1 MSPITRSSV
10 VFVLSLIFISLVS
23 PVLASDDKSKAD
35 KSTLF
40 EKVGNKERIYNLSFD
55 ETWKLCDNAAF
66 RTFEN
71 VRSDVEKGMLEMD
84 SGISLSMNAYH
95 IVVNIE
101 KVDVSRTRVKVSTQK
116 KGLIS
121 WGSGNRIANDFFKA
135 IDKQLRPDVGPDIKR

>member
-1 MSPITRSSV
+1 MSSITRSLI
-10 VFVLSLIFISLVS
+10 VFGLSLIFISLVGQ
-23 PVLASDDKSKAD
+23 VLASDDKSKAD

-40 EKVGNKERIYNLSFD
+40 ERVGDKERIYNLSFD
-55 ETWKLCDNAAF
+55 EMWKLCDNAAF

-71 VRSDVEKGMLEMD
+71 VRSDVEKGMLEME
-84 SGISLSMNAYH
+84 SGISLSKNAFH

-121 WGSGNRIANDFFKA
+121 WGSGNRIARDFFKA
-135 IDKQLRPDVGPDIKR
+135 IDKQLRPEAGPEIKR